1 MRKVRVADLNAGWR
15 ELLAAAKE
23 AREQAYA
30 PYSRFPVGA
39 AVRTGRGVVYSG
51 ANIENAMYGLTA
63 CAERVAL
70 WKAVSEGERAFEAL
84 AVVTETGS
92 TPCGS
97 CRQVMAEF
105 APEMAVL
112 VADTEGGAWLSS
124 VPELLPHSFGEDD
137 LERAHE
143 EDRGQD
149 EARTAAG
156 QHTR

>member
-1 MRKVRVADLNAGWR
+1 VRKVQIADLDAGWR
-15 ELLAAAKE
+15 ELLAAAEE

-39 AVRTGRGVVYSG
+39 AVRTGDGAVYSG
-51 ANIENAMYGLTA
+51 ANIENAVYGLTA

-70 WKAVSEGERAFEAL
+70 WKAVSEGEREFEAL
-84 AVVTETGS
+84 AVVTRTGS

-105 APEMAVL
+105 APRMAVL
-112 VADTEGGAWLSS
+112 VADTEGGAWLTS
-124 VPELLPHSFGEDD
+124 VAALLPHSFGEED
-137 LERAHE
+137 LERAYG

-149 EARTAAG
+149 ETRTAAD
-156 QHTR
+156 Q